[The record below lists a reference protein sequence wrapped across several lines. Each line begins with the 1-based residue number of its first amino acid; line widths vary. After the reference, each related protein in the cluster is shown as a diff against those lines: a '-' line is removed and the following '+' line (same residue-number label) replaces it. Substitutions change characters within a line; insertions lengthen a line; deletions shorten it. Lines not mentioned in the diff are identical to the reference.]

1 MADPNDT
8 GIGVNPLGFGVC
20 NEYIKPQVRDLYDQ
34 AQTNPINTMAKIA
47 GQSFIPNV
55 LNATGPYK
63 GVVLRK
69 YEIGSTPA
77 AEGFLQKLGERLF
90 GSDDVAVLSAIKV
103 QIPEIHSCHPYPSQ
117 FDHGNPEDKG
127 PHQKIIDMYPTF
139 VATDDM
145 VPSPQIGD
153 LVWVD
158 FIDKTEHRAGIYLRP
173 VHVSNQNLSIAENGP
188 ATTAP
193 FEGQANST
201 PLGSY
206 TPEGEW
212 RMGGQPA
219 APKVYGPQA
228 IGKGSFKKLPPH
240 IQQAMKASKPRVI
253 EIAIREA
260 NRVGIPPWLLLAMG
274 DMEGGLMHGP
284 PYVDGS
290 NRDGS
295 PSNSWRPY
303 GFKQITAATARGS
316 VWVKRWHGRSG
327 GAEEKRIVRDQLA
340 VELGDLE
347 IVTRDA
353 ADILAVMWRR
363 NKQDIDVTRINWFKS
378 TLAKKTRKKRKQGNS
393 NYFPGWYNNYRRKK
407 WRGLVN
413 KWRTRY
419 PSGRA

>member
-8 GIGVNPLGFGVC
+8 GIGVSPLGFGVC

-63 GVVLRK
+63 GIVLRK
-69 YEIGSTPA
+69 YEIGSTPT
-77 AEGFLQKLGERLF
+77 AEGFLQKLGERIF
-90 GSDDVAVLSAIKV
+90 GTEDAVAVLSAIKV
-103 QIPEIHSCHPYPSQ
+103 LIPEIHSCHPYPSQ
-117 FDHGNPEDKG
+117 FDHGDSSDKG

-145 VPSPQIGD
+145 VPPPQVGD

-173 VHVSNQNLSIAENGP
+173 VHVSNQNLSTAESGP
-188 ATTAP
+188 ATAAP
-193 FEGQANST
+193 FKGQANST

-212 RMGGQPA
+212 RMGGEPA
-219 APKVYGPQA
+219 APKVYGPEA
-228 IGKGSFKKLPPH
+228 MGKGSFKSLPPN
-240 IQQAMKASKPRVI
+240 IQQAMKASKNRVI

-284 PYVDGS
+284 PYMDGK
-290 NRDGS
+290 NR
-295 PSNSWRPY
+295 SWRPY
-303 GFKQITAATARGS
+303 GFKQITSATARGS
-316 VWVKRWHGRSG
+316 KTVKRWHASSADRT
-327 GAEEKRIVRDQLA
+327 ALKNELA
-340 VELGDLE
+340 IELGDLE

-353 ADILAVMWRR
+353 ADILARMWKR
-363 NKQDIDVTRINWFKS
+363 NKQDIDITRINWFKS
-378 TLAKKTRKKRKQGNS
+378 TLAHKTRKMRKKGNR
-393 NYFPGWYNNYRRKK
+393 NYFPGWYNNHRRTK
-407 WRGLVN
+407 WRGLVK
-413 KWRTRY
+413 KWRTQY
-419 PSGRA
+419 PSGRV